1 MEQIYKAAFESNNN
15 FLLRKLTE
23 TERAGIFCVPN
34 IKKENFLQVS
44 NVRLFQ
50 EKKSVIRQTLKFQDF
65 VSILSCTLTQGM
77 TSDK

>member
-23 TERAGIFCVPN
+23 TEWAGIFCVPN

-44 NVRLFQ
+44 TVRLFQ
-50 EKKSVIRQTLKFQDF
+50 EKKSVIR
-65 VSILSCTLTQGM
+65 
-77 TSDK
+77 